1 MNKKPYFGMIYDTQI
16 YLSVLKDGLITHQRR
31 FLKFSP
37 TLIEIWERV
46 EPTPFT
52 RLMLEILN
60 RGNHL
65 VQKKVTEYD
74 SLYLF
79 ETKETS

>member
-1 MNKKPYFGMIYDTQI
+1 MSKKPYFGMIYDTQI

-37 TLIEIWERV
+37 TLIEIWEGV

-60 RGNHL
+60 RGNDL
-65 VQKKVTEYD
+65 VQKKVTEHD